1 MKNDLQLLEADW
13 AFNLLIF
20 SIINITGIINN
31 YASLDALGNDDS
43 ENLNIKI
50 K

>member
-20 SIINITGIINN
+20 SIINITGIIDN
-31 YASLDALGNDDS
+31 YVSLDALGYDDS
-43 ENLNIKI
+43 ENLNIKL
-50 K
+50 